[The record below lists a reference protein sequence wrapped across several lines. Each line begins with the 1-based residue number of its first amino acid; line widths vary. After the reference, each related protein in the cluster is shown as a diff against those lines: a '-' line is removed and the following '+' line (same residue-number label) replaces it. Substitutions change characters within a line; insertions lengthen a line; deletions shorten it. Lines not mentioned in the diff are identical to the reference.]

1 MIRAVVRSVLVVC
14 LLAGVGYAGTP
25 AAPAATSVQAH
36 KAKRHHHKK
45 KVRKARRRKHRHHH
59 HKAKHR

>member
-1 MIRAVVRSVLVVC
+1 MIRAVARSVLVLS

-36 KAKRHHHKK
+36 KAKAHHHKK
-45 KVRKARRRKHRHHH
+45 KVRKARRKHRRH
-59 HKAKHR
+59 HKAKHAT